1 MRCSDWEAEYLS
13 DIQVKYAAQD
23 AIASI
28 AVCLKLIA
36 ESKNDLNQ
44 QSFHT
49 INEFYSTWAKTCVA
63 KDTKFRMSP
72 NNRITS
78 SFNGKEKKIAP
89 LKPNKYATLQKS
101 THSLCI

>member
-49 INEFYSTWAKTCVA
+49 INEFY
-63 KDTKFRMSP
+63 
-72 NNRITS
+72 
-78 SFNGKEKKIAP
+78 
-89 LKPNKYATLQKS
+89 
-101 THSLCI
+101 